1 MNRTWSALLSGCLV
15 LLMAGCDGGSRG
27 SGITTAQGNVDSVQ
41 TAQRGGGSAAKPTAL
56 ARLRALLPVFAT
68 AHAQAGVEGI
78 RVFVEGTSVADET
91 DADGSFVLRGEF
103 DGVVVIRFQRA
114 ADAPSAAIAVNAPAG
129 GTLTLNDVRI
139 DERSG
144 EATAQTQGVVFD
156 GLVSDASCSTQ
167 TVHMVSRHRSPTDT
181 DVYTVRLATSS
192 LHDVQGEPVP
202 CEALVEGDLLRLQ
215 GTVNDDGTFGNADIV
230 LER

>member
-27 SGITTAQGNVDSVQ
+27 SGITTAQGNVESVQ
-41 TAQRGGGSAAKPTAL
+41 AARRGGGSAAKRTAL
-56 ARLRALLPVFAT
+56 ARLRAPLPVFAT
-68 AHAQAGVEGI
+68 AHAQADVEGI

-103 DGVVVIRFQRA
+103 DGIVTIRFQRA
-114 ADAPSAAIAVNAPAG
+114 ADAASAAIAVNAPAG

-144 EATAQTQGVVFD
+144 EATAQTQSVGFD

-167 TVHMVSRHRSPTDT
+167 TVYMVSRQRSPTDT
-181 DVYTVRLATSS
+181 DVYTVRLDTSS
-192 LHDVQGEPVP
+192 LHDARGTAVP
-202 CEALVEGDLLRLQ
+202 CESLVEGDLLRLQ

-230 LER
+230 RER